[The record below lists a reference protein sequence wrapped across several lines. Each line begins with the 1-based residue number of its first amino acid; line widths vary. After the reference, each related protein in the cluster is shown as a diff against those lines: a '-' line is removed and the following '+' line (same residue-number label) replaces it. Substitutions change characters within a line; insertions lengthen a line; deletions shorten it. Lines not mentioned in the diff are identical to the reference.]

1 MTWISFDDTPFL
13 ILHGGDQDPVVP
25 LSQSKS
31 LYDHLVAAELV
42 VVKNAGH
49 GFRPMD
55 GEIAPFR
62 DEISELI
69 ASFFDRWLKE

>member
-1 MTWISFDDTPFL
+1 MGI
-13 ILHGGDQDPVVP
+13 QDPGVP

-31 LYDHLVAAELV
+31 LYDHLVVAGVTAELV

-55 GEIAPFR
+55 GEIAPSR

>member
-1 MTWISFDDTPFL
+1 
-13 ILHGGDQDPVVP
+13 
-25 LSQSKS
+25 
-31 LYDHLVAAELV
+31 
-42 VVKNAGH
+42 
-49 GFRPMD
+49 MD